1 MKKTFLRRTC
11 LFMIL
16 FALLAPVVLPYLEC
30 HEGMEQI
37 ELTDQE
43 GKKEH
48 KKELEEKKLFF
59 EQLIA
64 EPSQFSQMQALAD
77 SRVML
82 SYQQIHH
89 EIVLPPPE
97 A

>member
-1 MKKTFLRRTC
+1 M
-11 LFMIL
+11 FMIL
-16 FALLAPVVLPYLEC
+16 FALLAPVVLPYMENC
-30 HEGMEQI
+30 QDGIEQI
-37 ELTDQE
+37 ELTDKE

-59 EQLIA
+59 EQLVA
-64 EPSQFSQMQALAD
+64 HPSEFTDMQALVD

-97 A
+97 VYGYTL

>member
-1 MKKTFLRRTC
+1 MKKSFLKRTC

-16 FALLAPVVLPYLEC
+16 FALLAPVVVPYMEC
-30 HEGMEQI
+30 QDGIEQI
-37 ELTDQE
+37 ELADNE

-48 KKELEEKKLFF
+48 QKEFEEKKLFF
-59 EQLIA
+59 EQLTVH
-64 EPSQFSQMQALAD
+64 PSQFSEMQALAD
-77 SRVML
+77 GRVLL